1 MFICDLH
8 CDTVYR
14 IGDEKLYSIKDSHLD
29 LERMIK
35 SQYALGTFAAFVN
48 MGSCPCPWEK
58 CLSLLSTLRRETERY
73 SSILAP
79 VLRKEDPALN
89 MEKGKMSILY
99 SVEEGGVIGDSLSRI
114 DVLYEL
120 GVRMMTLTWNY
131 KNSLASPAFDCS
143 SNAPMSCSCGYNESD
158 GLTPLGFEAVR
169 MLDEKRMII
178 DVSHLSDKGFH
189 DIAEASRR
197 PFIASHSNTRSIQP
211 VKRNL
216 TDDMIRIIGK
226 RGGLIGLNYCSE
238 FIGGEGGFETLAR
251 HARRIREKGGVEC
264 LALGSDFDGIE
275 YNPFI
280 PDCTAVPLFPEYLER
295 ADFTDDE
302 IDLIMGKNVLR
313 FLSEN
318 L

>member
-14 IGDEKLYSIKDSHLD
+14 IGDEGLYSIKDSHLD
-29 LERMIK
+29 LERMIR

-58 CLSLLSTLRRETERY
+58 CLSLLSSLRRETESN

-79 VLRKEDPALN
+79 VFGKEDLARN
-89 MEKGKMSILY
+89 MTDGKTSILY
-99 SVEEGGVIGDSLSRI
+99 SVEEGGVIGDDISRI
-114 DVLYEL
+114 DKLYEL

-131 KNSLASPAFDCS
+131 KNSLASPAFDCRA
-143 SNAPMSCSCGYNESD
+143 NAPMTCSCGCNDID

-169 MLDEKRMII
+169 KLDEKRMII
-178 DVSHLSDKGFH
+178 DVSHLSDKGFY
-189 DIAEASRR
+189 DVAKASHRS
-197 PFIASHSNTRSIQP
+197 FIASHSNARSIQP

-216 TDDMIRIIGK
+216 TDDMIRIIGE

-251 HARRIREKGGVEC
+251 HARRIREKSGVEC

-275 YNPFI
+275 YNPLI
-280 PDCTAVPLFPEYLER
+280 PDCTSVPIFPEYLER
-295 ADFTDDE
+295 AGFTDDE
-302 IDLIMGKNVLR
+302 IDLVMGKNVLR

>member
-14 IGDEKLYSIKDSHLD
+14 IGDEGLRSIKDSHID
-29 LERMIK
+29 LERMI
-35 SQYALGTFAAFVN
+35 SSHYALGTFAAFVN
-48 MGSCPCPWEK
+48 TGACPCPWEK
-58 CLSLLSTLRRETERY
+58 CLSLLATLRRETERN
-73 SSILAP
+73 SDVLAP
-79 VLRKEDPALN
+79 VLGREDLARN
-89 MEKGKMSILY
+89 MSEGKVSILY
-99 SVEEGGVIGDSLSRI
+99 SVEDGGVIGDDISRI
-114 DVLYEL
+114 DELHSL

-131 KNSLASPAFDCS
+131 KNALASPAYDCRCC
-143 SNAPMSCSCGYNESD
+143 APMSCSCGYNESE

-169 MLDEKRMII
+169 LMNEKRMII
-178 DVSHLSDKGFH
+178 DVSHLSDKGFY
-189 DIAEASRR
+189 DIAEASSA
-197 PFIASHSNTRSIQP
+197 PFIASHSNARSIHH

-216 TDDMIRIIGK
+216 TDDMIRIIGE
-226 RGGLIGLNYCSE
+226 RGGLIGLNYYAE

-251 HARRIREKGGVEC
+251 HARRIREKGGIEC

-295 ADFTDDE
+295 AGFTDGE
-302 IDLIMGKNVLR
+302 IDQIMGKNVLR